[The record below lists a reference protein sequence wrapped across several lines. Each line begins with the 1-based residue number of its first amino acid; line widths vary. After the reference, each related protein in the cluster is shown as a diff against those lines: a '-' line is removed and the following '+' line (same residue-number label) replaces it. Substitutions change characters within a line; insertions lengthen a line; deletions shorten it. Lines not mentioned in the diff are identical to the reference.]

1 MIKIQFNIRTLIDK
15 RDNRVIVRVRWN
27 QKTNEVGF
35 TTGLYAQEDKW
46 DFLNQKAIKG
56 TVHVVNGNKFTAYD
70 INDRICEFQEE
81 IRKVFSIYEMNN
93 TVPTPSELKMMV
105 NRELGRIEESPQ
117 TEKQKKTSLKILLNR
132 FLKERGNEK
141 NWDDD
146 CKEKYTQAYQHI
158 TAAVPSVT
166 PYNITIDT
174 MYKLRDWY
182 VKNEYKNRTI
192 NKQVVML
199 KSFLRW
205 INQQE
210 GFSIPDTVLNF
221 STNLKVMR
229 KTVTFLH
236 YEELLHF
243 ASFQFENNDERLGRA
258 RDLWCFMAF
267 TSLRFSDLSNL
278 KTGHISN
285 NRIDMMTQK
294 TSDHISIPLTDGAV
308 AILNKYKG
316 KETADGYVFDVPSN
330 QKLND
335 AIKDA
340 AKAAGLNRII
350 VETYYVGT
358 KRMEEQHAFCDII
371 SCHDARRTFVSC
383 SLAMSIPA
391 QVVMKCTGHKGYNT
405 MKPYIETATET
416 QALEMEKWNRS
427 QYRSQIISLL
437 DKADENRLKEILDF
451 CKIEKPSLLPPAS

>member
-1 MIKIQFNIRTLIDK
+1 MIKIQFNIRTFIDK

-27 QKTNEVGF
+27 QKSNEIGF
-35 TTGLYAQEDKW
+35 TTGVYAQEDKW
-46 DFLNQKAIKG
+46 DPINQKARNG
-56 TVHVVNGNKFTAYD
+56 TVHEIKGNKFTAYE
-70 INDRICEFQEE
+70 INDRICEFHEE
-81 IRKVFSIYEMNN
+81 IRKVFGIFEMSNS
-93 TVPTPSELKMMV
+93 VPTSSQMKTMV
-105 NRELGRIEESPQ
+105 NKELGRINESTQNDVP
-117 TEKQKKTSLKILLNR
+117 KKTSLKIMLNR
-132 FLKERGNEK
+132 FLNICGNEK

-158 TAAVPSVT
+158 TSAVPSVT

-205 INQQE
+205 INQQD
-210 GFSIPDTVLNF
+210 GFSIPDAVLNF

-229 KTVTFLH
+229 KTVTFLK
-236 YEELLHF
+236 YEELLNF
-243 ASFQFENNDERLGRA
+243 SSFQFANNDERLDRA

-267 TSLRFSDLSNL
+267 TSLRFSDLCNL
-278 KTGHISN
+278 KTGHITD

-294 TSDHISIPLTDGAV
+294 TSDHISIPLTDGAI

-316 KETADGYVFDVPSN
+316 KETSDGHVFDVPSN

-340 AKAAGLNRII
+340 AKVAGLDRII
-350 VETYYVGT
+350 VDTYFTGT
-358 KRMEEQHAFCDII
+358 KRIEKQHKFCDII

-383 SLAMSIPA
+383 SLAMGIPA
-391 QVVMKCTGHKGYNT
+391 QIVMKCTGHKGYNT

-416 QALEMEKWNRS
+416 QTLEMEKWNRN
-427 QYRSQIISLL
+427 QYRSQIITLL
-437 DKADENRLKEILDF
+437 DKADEKQLKDVLNF
-451 CKIEKPSLLPPAS
+451 CNTKLSQNTTAVH